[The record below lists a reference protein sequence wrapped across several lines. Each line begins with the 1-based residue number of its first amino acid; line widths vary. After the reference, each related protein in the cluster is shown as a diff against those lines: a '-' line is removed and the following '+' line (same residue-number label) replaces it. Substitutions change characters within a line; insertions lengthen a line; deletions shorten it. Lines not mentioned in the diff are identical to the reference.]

1 MTYYGGETPQP
12 SGIAP
17 FDGVALLNAAAVGA
31 AGGMPAGTPPGM
43 PPGLLPGT
51 GQPMQ
56 PALGMPMAGQPSTEA
71 LRQQAAAVI
80 QRCYRWLEAVV
91 PAVPQFATL
100 VPAMITAVQ
109 QYEAQQYAV
118 CLSQAI
124 TVAETI
130 RQLQATV
137 PGLPAL

>member
-1 MTYYGGETPQP
+1 MTFYGGETPQ
-12 SGIAP
+12 P
-17 FDGVALLNAAAVGA
+17 FDGVALLNAVLP
-31 AGGMPAGTPPGM
+31 PAGTLPPGIIQPGALTAGVLPAGPLPGM
-43 PPGLLPGT
+43 PPG
-51 GQPMQ
+51 
-56 PALGMPMAGQPSTEA
+56 GQPSTEV

-80 QRCYRWLEAVV
+80 QRCYRWLEAVA
-91 PAVPQFATL
+91 PTVPQVSAL

-118 CLSQAI
+118 SLNQAI

-130 RQLQATV
+130 RQLQAAV